1 MRGPEVC
8 GQDRRFTSQQ
18 LGRPWQ
24 PVTRVKSST
33 LVLVLPDSR
42 EQRRLRIWGKDTS
55 QGIGG
60 GQVWGTPEEAK
71 GSHKRRTRSWTWALP
86 EIWGISMALSAS
98 QTVPRVW
105 GGILAKLFCLWRAK
119 AVGKWARAL
128 LCVLS
133 FSNHPSWRASSFA
146 SVTLATR
153 DNDRD
158 MFLRSA
164 FPPYRIPDT
173 YSQNVKWNFSLK
185 SCLVQYKY
193 PTFKTKDLRIL
204 LGSSGTQKQIL
215 GLKQTLSHK
224 YLVNIC

>member
-105 GGILAKLFCLWRAK
+105 GGILAKLFCLWPCKGCRK
-119 AVGKWARAL
+119 VSQGPAL
-128 LCVLS
+128 CSVLFQPSIVEGLQLRFSYISNSWQWSRHVSEVS
-133 FSNHPSWRASSFA
+133 FSSLSYSWR
-146 SVTLATR
+146 L
-153 DNDRD
+153 
-158 MFLRSA
+158 
-164 FPPYRIPDT
+164 FP
-173 YSQNVKWNFSLK
+173 K
-185 SCLVQYKY
+185 C
-193 PTFKTKDLRIL
+193 
-204 LGSSGTQKQIL
+204 
-215 GLKQTLSHK
+215 
-224 YLVNIC
+224 